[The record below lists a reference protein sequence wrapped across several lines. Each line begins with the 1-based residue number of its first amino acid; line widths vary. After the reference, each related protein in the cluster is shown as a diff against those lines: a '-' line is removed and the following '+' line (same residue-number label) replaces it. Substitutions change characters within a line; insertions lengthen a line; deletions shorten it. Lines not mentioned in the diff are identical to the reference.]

1 MPKTKWEVG
10 LHALLLSLSFGI
22 PLRYETGPDWLALGL
37 VCLVALAA
45 WIGTV
50 RSDDPFLS
58 TERVTLLGALVYA
71 NAGAYSLSSTPS
83 LPVLSLETGIVTLVY
98 LLVLIFVVTR
108 AASRVTD
115 IDLEYFQYSLPSRRL
130 TVDQGRRTG
139 RLDQAQ
145 ASLRLQL
152 FVKEGLQFRRLSRVC
167 RLLVMQC
174 WGGLLVFV
182 VLGMKEPWHL
192 LVFMATTLTI
202 AAAATSIA
210 SRATLHPG
218 QTPEDPWEVDDDGYD
233 DLGQEEE
240 DDLEE
245 YRPRR
250 RILGTRPGRP
260 RSR

>member
-1 MPKTKWEVG
+1 MPKTRWEVA

-22 PLRYETGPDWLALGL
+22 PLMYETRPDWLALGL
-37 VCLVALAA
+37 VCLLSLVA
-45 WIGTV
+45 WIFTA
-50 RSDDPFLS
+50 RSSDPFLS

-71 NAGAYSLSSTPS
+71 NAGAYSLSARPA
-83 LPVLSLETGIVTLVY
+83 LPVLSPETEVVTALY
-98 LLVLIFVVTR
+98 LAILIFAVTR

-130 TVDQGRRTG
+130 TVDLGRRTG
-139 RLDQAQ
+139 RLDQTQ

-174 WGGLLVFV
+174 WGGLLVFIAF
-182 VLGMKEPWHL
+182 GMKEPWHL
-192 LVFMATTLTI
+192 LVFMATSLTI
-202 AAAATSIA
+202 SAAATSIA

-218 QTPEDPWEVDDDGYD
+218 QAPNDWTDPDEDDDEEVYV
-233 DLGQEEE
+233 EE
-240 DDLEE
+240 DDPGE

-250 RILGTRPGRP
+250 RR
-260 RSR
+260 